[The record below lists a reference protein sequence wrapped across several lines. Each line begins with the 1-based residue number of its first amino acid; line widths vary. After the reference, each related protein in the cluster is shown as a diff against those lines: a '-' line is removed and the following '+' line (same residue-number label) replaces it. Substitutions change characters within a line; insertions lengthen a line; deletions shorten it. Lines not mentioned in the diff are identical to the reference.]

1 MGSSRISTFAEIDRA
16 ANGDDLLHRHGK
28 AVQRLANVEREAV
41 GFHQLCRPRLHLF
54 TAQQAKASWLTA
66 NKQVIRHR
74 HIRQQV
80 HFWYTVPIPNCWA
93 WAVFF
98 GEMALPSS
106 QMVPRS
112 A

>member
-1 MGSSRISTFAEIDRA
+1 MATICCIATEKRFSGSRTS
-16 ANGDDLLHRHGK
+16 
-28 AVQRLANVEREAV
+28 REAV

-80 HFWYTVPIPNCWA
+80 HFLVYRPDPQLLGMGGV
-93 WAVFF
+93 F